1 MPIGCSFK
9 SCWLRGMARVIWTSH
24 IAKKKNK
31 CNFTLLLT
39 LNEKLPYN
47 VNTQSKSTLKFSFA
61 LNKIKLDSYIIILFL
76 TSTAVPKIYEVIP
89 TTIEGTSNSPQ
100 RTSMFLRTNFFLCIY
115 LVPVTDFPLR
125 TLAKVTGCYR
135 LWFASLV
142 TFVSSSTAVN
152 NALPS
157 PSSTGHRAL

>member
-1 MPIGCSFK
+1 
-9 SCWLRGMARVIWTSH
+9 MARVIWTNH
-24 IAKKKNK
+24 IAKKKQMQ
-31 CNFTLLLT
+31 FHITLT

-47 VNTQSKSTLKFSFA
+47 VNTQSKSTLKVSSA
-61 LNKIKLDSYIIILFL
+61 LNKIKLGSYIIILFL
-76 TSTAVPKIYEVIP
+76 TSVAVPKIYGVIP
-89 TTIEGTSNSPQ
+89 TTIEGTSNSPK

-125 TLAKVTGCYR
+125 TLVKVTGCYR

-152 NALPS
+152 NTLPS
-157 PSSTGHRAL
+157 PSSAGHRAL